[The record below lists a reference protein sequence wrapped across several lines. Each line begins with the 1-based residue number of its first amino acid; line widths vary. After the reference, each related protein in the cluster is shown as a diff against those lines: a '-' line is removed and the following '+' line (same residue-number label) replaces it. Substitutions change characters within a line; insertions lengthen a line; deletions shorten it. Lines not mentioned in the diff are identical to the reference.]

1 MLELLETFYF
11 RTKWLALI
19 LTRRIY
25 RSSLKLSTA
34 TSLIKSVLVNSKRK
48 SWMLKIW
55 AHAATIY
62 QVQVSPVLQVWVCME
77 YNAHL
82 KHRNHLNS
90 INISLRAEPSCRD
103 LVREACRGGTGEKR
117 RKEGSILKV
126 RQKPLLLRSDEVNSH
141 WLKISVVS
149 RITRPLYILAVKIFV
164 ARVQTQF

>member
-1 MLELLETFYF
+1 MNVE
-11 RTKWLALI
+11 I
-19 LTRRIY
+19 LGPCSDDL
-25 RSSLKLSTA
+25 SSSSESCA
-34 TSLIKSVLVNSKRK
+34 SGVSLNGIQIIV
-48 SWMLKIW
+48 
-55 AHAATIY
+55 
-62 QVQVSPVLQVWVCME
+62 
-77 YNAHL
+77 NAHL